1 MERLGRE
8 NQDASDC
15 RCDRRSGF
23 GQALL
28 QRDRGI
34 AGDEERMGKPAE
46 QNSRELEKLT
56 ETRA

>member
-1 MERLGRE
+1 MHLTAGATGEV
-8 NQDASDC
+8 
-15 RCDRRSGF
+15 GF

-46 QNSRELEKLT
+46 QNSRELEKLS